1 MDGLEFKMHALAASG
16 SYIKTG
22 LLNGS
27 IDRRE
32 IKLDQ
37 IKSAAVANQIIRRD

>member
-1 MDGLEFKMHALAASG
+1 MDGLEFKMHALA
-16 SYIKTG
+16 YIKTG

-27 IDRRE
+27 IDCRQ